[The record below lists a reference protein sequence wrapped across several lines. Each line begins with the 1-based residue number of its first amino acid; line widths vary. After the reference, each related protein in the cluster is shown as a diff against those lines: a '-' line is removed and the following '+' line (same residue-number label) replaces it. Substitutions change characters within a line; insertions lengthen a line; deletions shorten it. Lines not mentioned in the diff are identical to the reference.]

1 MSAPLYIFLD
11 EGGNFDFSSKGS
23 RYFTLTSIS
32 TKRPFAFSDALDS
45 YKYDCIEWGLN
56 QEYFH
61 CADDNSH
68 LRQRVF
74 GIIAENLSTL
84 LIDSIIIEKPK
95 TGHLLQEPK
104 RFYPQ
109 MIGYLLRYVIE
120 RQNQS
125 QISEV
130 IVITDNIPLNEKRKA
145 VEKAIKIT
153 LSEMLSDTV
162 KYRIIH
168 HASKAHHGLQIA
180 DYCNW
185 AIYRKWERDDA
196 HHYDIIKN
204 GIRSE
209 FDIFRTGVRRYY

>member
-1 MSAPLYIFLD
+1 M
-11 EGGNFDFSSKGS
+11 
-23 RYFTLTSIS
+23 
-32 TKRPFAFSDALDS
+32 KRPFAFSDALDS

-68 LRQRVF
+68 LRERVF

-95 TGHLLQEPK
+95 TGHTLQEPK

-145 VEKAIKIT
+145 VEKAIKLT
-153 LSEMLSDTV
+153 LSEMLSVAV

-185 AIYRKWERDDA
+185 AIYRKWERGDI

-209 FDIFRTGVRRYY
+209 FDIFRSGTKRYY